1 MDWSFLENKEWE
13 PLDIGSG
20 KDYPSNAL
28 SNFAPHPFVIDGVE
42 CNSMEGF
49 LQSLKFKEPEMQ
61 KEVCKLVGKA
71 AKFKGK
77 KKKWWQDQTLYW
89 QGVAYK
95 RESQEYQDLL
105 DRAYAAL
112 AENEGFKKALLASG
126 NAVLTHTIGKRK
138 ETETILTARE
148 FCSRLTSLRNYLQA
162 EQKRELENAKELNF

>member
-71 AKFKGK
+71 AKARGSK
-77 KKKWWQDQTLYW
+77 KNWKQTRILYW
-89 QGVAYK
+89 QGQEIK
-95 RESQEYQDLL
+95 RDSQEYQDLL

-112 AENEGFKKALLASG
+112 SKNEGFKKL
-126 NAVLTHTIGKRK
+126 
-138 ETETILTARE
+138 
-148 FCSRLTSLRNYLQA
+148 CSLRVMLH
-162 EQKRELENAKELNF
+162 

>member
-89 QGVAYK
+89 QGVSYK